1 VSVLPRPSLIAAAIL
16 TVVTGCAAATTADRQ
31 PAGSAAPG
39 WTGRTQVVGNN
50 STVAGNDEATYLQQK
65 WGVGNRR

>member
-1 VSVLPRPSLIAAAIL
+1 MGVLPSPGLFVAAFL
-16 TVVTGCAAATTADRQ
+16 TVLTGCAAATTADRQ
-31 PAGSAAPG
+31 AAGSATPG

-50 STVAGNDEATYLQQK
+50 STVAGNDAATYLQQK